1 MRRRAVAASILSA
14 SAVLVI
20 SWQVGAQAHVGS
32 PALASVAAGSTGTGG
47 TTGTGTSGTAATGS
61 AGTGTSGSTGTGGT
75 TTDTSTGAAAAAPA
89 AAASGTF
96 TGSSASTR
104 YGDVQVQITV
114 ANGSITDVT
123 ALQLTDADGRSVQ
136 ISNRA
141 APVLRE
147 EVLAAQSSAV
157 QMVSGATYTSQAY
170 LTSLQSAIDQAG
182 L

>member
-20 SWQVGAQAHVGS
+20 SWQVGGQAHVGS
-32 PALASVAAGSTGTGG
+32 PGLTSEAAGTTGTGAAGTGTTGSTGTGG
-47 TTGTGTSGTAATGS
+47 TSSSSG
-61 AGTGTSGSTGTGGT
+61 AGTGTSSGT
-75 TTDTSTGAAAAAPA
+75 TADTGSGAAAPAPA

-96 TGSSASTR
+96 TGSVASTR
-104 YGDVQVQITV
+104 FGDVQVQITV
-114 ANGSITDVT
+114 ADGSITDVA
-123 ALQLTDADGRSVQ
+123 ALHLTDADGRSVQ

-147 EVLAAQSSAV
+147 EVLQAQSASV
-157 QMVSGATYTSQAY
+157 QMVSGATYTSEAY

>member
-1 MRRRAVAASILSA
+1 MRRRAVAASVLSA

-20 SWQVGAQAHVGS
+20 SWQIGTQTHVGS
-32 PALASVAAGSTGTGG
+32 PTSAAVTASG
-47 TTGTGTSGTAATGS
+47 TTGSGTSGTM
-61 AGTGTSGSTGTGGT
+61 STGAGASASGGS
-75 TTDTSTGAAAAAPA
+75 TTDTGTAQAP

-96 TGSSASTR
+96 AGSVEGTR
-104 YGDVQVQITV
+104 FGDVQVQITV
-114 ANGSITDVT
+114 ANGSITDVS
-123 ALQLTDADGRSVQ
+123 ALHLTDADGRSVQ

-147 EVLAAQSSAV
+147 EVLSAQSASV
-157 QMVSGATYTSQAY
+157 QMVSGATYTSEAY